1 MEQPDVVLAVAS
13 EAEAF
18 MRVRKRFLPPGW
30 YPDTPER
37 TREAIAR
44 MNVASSEGRGIAG
57 VVPHAGWEF
66 SGRVALEVF
75 TCLSR
80 RIDTMVII
88 GGHLGPAD
96 GILCAAEELYDTPL
110 GQLTADLELREK
122 LCASLPLREDR
133 VADNTVEVQLPFV
146 RHLFPEARVLG
157 MRVAPSE
164 DARRLGQALVA
175 AAAATGRRICV
186 VGSTDLTHYGPN
198 YGFQPSGGGAR
209 AVEWVRTVNDKRFID
224 ALISMDFPAALERA
238 SREHSACS
246 AGGALAAMTF
256 ARENGASSGQLLSY
270 ATSYDVHPSD
280 SFVGYAGVLYQA

>member
-1 MEQPDVVLAVAS
+1 
-13 EAEAF
+13 
-18 MRVRKRFLPPGW
+18 MRVRKRSLPPGW

-37 TREAIAR
+37 TRTAIAR
-44 MNVASSEGRGIAG
+44 MKVPASEAQGIAG

-80 RIDTMVII
+80 RIDTIVII

-96 GILCAAEELYDTPL
+96 GILCAAEDLYDTPL
-110 GQLTADLELREK
+110 GEVTADLELREK
-122 LCASLPLREDR
+122 LGASLPLREDR

-164 DARRLGQALVA
+164 DARRLGQALA
-175 AAAATGRRICV
+175 AAARSLGRRISV
-186 VGSTDLTHYGPN
+186 VGSTDLTHYGAN
-198 YGFQPSGGGAR
+198 YGFQPRGEGAA
-209 AVEWVRTVNDKRFID
+209 AVAWVRDVNDKRFID
-224 ALISMDFPAALERA
+224 ALLSMDFSAALERA
-238 SREHSACS
+238 TREHSACS

-256 ARENGASSGQLLSY
+256 ARENGVQKGDLLSY